1 MAEACC
7 TCATLL
13 ENISPPY
20 DEKTEKPSLHNRL
33 LPCCER
39 VICSNCLQR
48 NARFNAYC
56 PFCQITV
63 GPTSLTQG
71 LKDPP
76 PYTLSSGSKETS
88 GELSQE
94 EALPAYS
101 TLNSLPVPSNEKQG
115 VEPSNED
122 VLHFLNHNQDTLY
135 SLSLRYG
142 VPIDVLRKVNNITS
156 DHLLLARRT
165 ILIPGEYYKGGISLN
180 PRPVEGEEEEIR
192 KSKVRKFQVAC
203 KASDFPSKS
212 RYDVALLYLQEA
224 EYDLEQA
231 IEAYRDD
238 ERWEKEHPIEAPA
251 KGKGKLATSIG
262 RRRFTGQQS

>member
-1 MAEACC
+1 MNPDCQ
-7 TCATLL
+7 
-13 ENISPPY
+13 
-20 DEKTEKPSLHNRL
+20 
-33 LPCCER
+33 
-39 VICSNCLQR
+39 QR

-56 PFCQITV
+56 KNVSPPKKSRTNIGKGPFCQITV

-203 KASDFPSKS
+203 KASECVLSMP
-212 RYDVALLYLQEA
+212 
-224 EYDLEQA
+224 
-231 IEAYRDD
+231 
-238 ERWEKEHPIEAPA
+238 
-251 KGKGKLATSIG
+251 
-262 RRRFTGQQS
+262 